1 MLSMLSKL
9 QADARAFLAA
19 IVAPSPA
26 SFLAVAARDFA
37 STPPESE
44 QAPVLHGSPEHF
56 ARLFFAQHESFY
68 SDDFR
73 AGFDYMARLLLDRA
87 VKHKPMHPVG
97 SARYDAFQYGC
108 AEATEFIRSADWKR
122 AMAQQAQGAQQ

>member
-9 QADARAFLAA
+9 QADARAFVAA

-26 SFLAVAARDFA
+26 SFRAVAARDFM
-37 STPPESE
+37 STPPEAA
-44 QAPVLHGSPEHF
+44 APAPLVHGSPEHF
-56 ARLFFAQHESFY
+56 CALYFSPCESFY

-87 VKHKPMHPVG
+87 IKHKPMHPVG

-122 AMAQQAQGAQQ
+122 AMAQGAQQ